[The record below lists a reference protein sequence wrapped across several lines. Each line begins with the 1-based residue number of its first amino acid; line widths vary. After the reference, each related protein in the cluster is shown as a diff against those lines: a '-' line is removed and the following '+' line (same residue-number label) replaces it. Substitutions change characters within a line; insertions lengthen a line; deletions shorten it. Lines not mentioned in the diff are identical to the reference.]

1 MPCGTAD
8 MPSDFHSTPFAQDL
22 LRRMLRRG
30 GSGRTSPMLPRW
42 QDGLHPQVVAEA
54 ERLVDEGT
62 LPLHDYARAL
72 NSSQAFALNLF
83 LPFRVFTARQKPATA
98 ARQNRPPFQSRSPTR
113 SPDRQPQAHAAITA
127 TTKNPVGCHHPP
139 GSSDAVVVVVGQA
152 VGCRSD
158 GPSMRSVVHRCR
170 RRSSNA
176 PTISL
181 RPRNE
186 YQSSYSRFV
195 VKIVDFRL

>member
-1 MPCGTAD
+1 MPLRDHLARAGHGVGIRDVPGLNVRRTRGCCAPGD
-8 MPSDFHSTPFAQDL
+8 VGRRSTGGRDQFA
-22 LRRMLRRG
+22 
-30 GSGRTSPMLPRW
+30 RTDR
-42 QDGLHPQVVAEA
+42 DQV
-54 ERLVDEGT
+54 
-62 LPLHDYARAL
+62 ARAL
-72 NSSQAFALNLF
+72 TDACRSGWKPATVRRAR
-83 LPFRVFTARQKPATA
+83 RVPPAFTARQKPATA